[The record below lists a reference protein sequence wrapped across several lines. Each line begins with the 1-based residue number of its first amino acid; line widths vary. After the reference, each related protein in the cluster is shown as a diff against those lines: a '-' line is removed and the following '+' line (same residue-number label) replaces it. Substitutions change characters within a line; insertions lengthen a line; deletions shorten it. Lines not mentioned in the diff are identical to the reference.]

1 MKIDIRWILPVAL
14 GIALALPSSVW
25 AQGRGNADG
34 KNKARSQPTRVIV
47 LDDDRYDRDDDD
59 DDRGWNDGR
68 WNDSRRADRGRIILR
83 DGPRTVVLDRNDLAW
98 FPVRND
104 GPAFCRSGAGHP
116 VWGLQWCLNKG
127 YAVGRPGTW
136 FLRGDDLFLRDQSRV
151 IVLRDRAYDADRAFW
166 GAVASQIL
174 AWVD

>member
-1 MKIDIRWILPVAL
+1 MKIDIRWILPLAL
-14 GIALALPSSVW
+14 GIALAVPSSMW
-25 AQGRGNADG
+25 AQGRGNANGHG
-34 KNKARSQPTRVIV
+34 KNKDRGQPTRVIV
-47 LDDDRYDRDDDD
+47 LDDDRDDD
-59 DDRGWNDGR
+59 DDRDWN
-68 WNDSRRADRGRIILR
+68 RGRNDRRGDTIVLR
-83 DGPRTVVLDRNDLAW
+83 DGSRTIVLDRDDFAW

-127 YAVGRPGTW
+127 YAVGRPGAW
-136 FLRGDDLFLRDQSRV
+136 FLRDDDLFFRDQTRV

-166 GAVASQIL
+166 GAVVSQVL

>member
-1 MKIDIRWILPVAL
+1 MKMDIRWILPLAL
-14 GIALALPSSVW
+14 GIALAVPSSVW
-25 AQGRGNADG
+25 AQGRGNANGQKKDKDRG
-34 KNKARSQPTRVIV
+34 QPTRVII
-47 LDDDRYDRDDDD
+47 LDDDRDDRDDDD
-59 DDRGWNDGR
+59 RDG
-68 WNDSRRADRGRIILR
+68 NRGRNDRRRDTIVLR
-83 DGPRTVVLDRNDLAW
+83 DGSRTVVLDRDDFVW

-136 FLRGDDLFLRDQSRV
+136 FLRDDDLFFRDQARV

-166 GAVASQIL
+166 GAVVSQVL

>member
-1 MKIDIRWILPVAL
+1 MKIDIRWLVPLAL
-14 GIALALPSSVW
+14 GIALAVPSSVW
-25 AQGRGNADG
+25 AQGRGNANGHG
-34 KNKARSQPTRVIV
+34 KGKDRDQPTRVII
-47 LDDDRYDRDDDD
+47 LDDDRDDDWDRNRGRNDRRGQTIVLRDGSRTIVLDRDDF
-59 DDRGWNDGR
+59 
-68 WNDSRRADRGRIILR
+68 
-83 DGPRTVVLDRNDLAW
+83 AW

-136 FLRGDDLFLRDQSRV
+136 FRWDDDLFFRDQTRV
-151 IVLRDRAYDADRAFW
+151 IVLRDHAYDADRAFW
-166 GAVASQIL
+166 GAVVSQVL